1 MDISATYQVA
11 RKLMDEGKSEEAI
24 VLFKQNVEI
33 EPHFKDL
40 ELMGECLIRLGRLT
54 EAIVPLAAATTL
66 NKGVRAPR
74 LLAELY
80 LQMGNMH
87 EAKEI
92 AEIALSRAPNN
103 RKSLEIHAIANQSIG
118 LLD

>member
-1 MDISATYQVA
+1 MDISENYQVA
-11 RKLMDEGKSEEAI
+11 RKLMDEGKFEEAI
-24 VLFKQNVEI
+24 MTFKQNVEI

-40 ELMGECLIRLGRLT
+40 ELMGECLILLGRLT

-87 EAKEI
+87 EAKAI
-92 AEIALSRAPNN
+92 AEIVLGRAPNN
-103 RKSLEIHAIANQSIG
+103 RKSLEIHKIASQAVS